1 MPASKKDIDK
11 SKLNKAAFLELLPK
25 YNYNIGKACNQIN
38 VSRCTVATWKKRDED
53 FREKLDELIDND
65 LDNAEEKL
73 RYLIGETP
81 QENDDISL
89 GIHSKDHKIRN
100 TAAQALMFKLRFTHK
115 GYRTNKHDVA
125 PQQAPKNQFLILVG
139 EERVQLNQFAQQ
151 MIGKMKELPDLVED
165 ERPGGKTKG

>member
-89 GIHSKDHKIRN
+89 GVHSKDHKIRN

-115 GYRTNKHDVA
+115 GYGTNKHEVVS
-125 PQQAPKNQFLILVG
+125 QQAPKNQILILVG
-139 EERVQLNQFAQQ
+139 DERVQLNQFAQQ